1 MQRIVVYA
9 SRRHI
14 YRKLAVCLVLLLAGA
29 VLLSLDLV
37 PWLGWALVLV
47 GGGYTLVQLRA
58 LGEEKERVVIDDS
71 GIRDS
76 SLPVGTIGWDEV
88 QGASVQM
95 IGSVAVVALKVRD
108 PERFIRRLPAA
119 RQFIARKAS
128 EAELPGLYLTLVG
141 TDADPAQ
148 IAEAIGQRLRASPS
162 APDQGLI
169 PPRG

>member
-9 SRRHI
+9 SRRHV
-14 YRKLAVCLVLLLAGA
+14 YRKLAVCLGLLVAGA
-29 VLLSLDLV
+29 VLLGLHLV

-47 GGGYTLVQLRA
+47 GGACTLVHLRS

-76 SLPVGTIGWDEV
+76 ALPVGTIGWDEV

-95 IGSVAVVALKVRD
+95 IGSVAVVALKLRD
-108 PERFIRRLPAA
+108 PDRFIRRLPPA
-119 RQFIARKAS
+119 RQFIARKAL

-141 TDADPAQ
+141 TDADPGQ
-148 IAEAIGQRLRASPS
+148 IAEAIGQRLRTSPG
-162 APDQGLI
+162 AQDQELI
-169 PPRG
+169 PPRA